1 MEWSG
6 VSILMADHTLP
17 PRPCLTEK
25 VFFLGSP
32 SGWFRLDFIPSLTNA
47 KPYGSFFLSLG
58 YLEFSDLG
66 LWPNIYIDLG
76 CLAFY
81 PYKYY
86 IISTYN
92 IRFIIIALI
101 SSSRI
106 SCWCCFV
113 LFLLHAFPTTIT
125 WHYFTVFAFAE
136 LEFILIPCTRTL
148 WASCVCYILLY
159 WAGTANPFSFFSF
172 LFFSFIW
179 FYWAPLIGP
188 YKYNGF

>member
-1 MEWSG
+1 MKWPG
-6 VSILMADHTLP
+6 VLILMVDHTLP
-17 PRPCLTEK
+17 PRPCLAEK
-25 VFFLGSP
+25 VFFLESP
-32 SGWFRLDFIPSLTNA
+32 SGWFRLDFILSLTNIE
-47 KPYGSFFLSLG
+47 PYGSFFLSLG
-58 YLEFSDLG
+58 YLKFSDLG
-66 LWPNIYIDLG
+66 LWLNIYINLG

-101 SSSRI
+101 SFSRI

-125 WHYFTVFAFAE
+125 LHYFTVFAFAE
-136 LEFILIPCTRTL
+136 LEFILIPCTRIL

-159 WAGTANPFSFFSF
+159 WAGTANPSSFFSF
-172 LFFSFIW
+172 LFFHLILLGTT
-179 FYWAPLIGP
+179 YWAL
-188 YKYNGF
+188 